1 LKYFLTQTFD
11 LRVIFVASQTDEE
24 GSWKPK

>member
-1 LKYFLTQTFD
+1 MQTFD